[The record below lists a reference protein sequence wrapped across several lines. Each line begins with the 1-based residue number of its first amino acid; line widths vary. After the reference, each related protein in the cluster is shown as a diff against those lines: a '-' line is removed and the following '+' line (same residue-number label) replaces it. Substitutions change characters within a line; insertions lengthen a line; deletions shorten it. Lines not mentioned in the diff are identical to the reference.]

1 MRVLERDGAG
11 LNLTT
16 DVLDGIACHTA
27 GAAAGTLEGRV
38 VRYCDKIA
46 YLNHDVEDAA
56 RAGLIGEADVP
67 WEIKYTVGRSKSER
81 IESFVTS
88 LISASADDIRMAPDV
103 QRAFDALKA
112 FMFEAVYHNP
122 VAKGEEGKAKEMLQ
136 GLYRY
141 FVGSPDKLPEEY
153 RRIAGAED
161 VDRAVCDYISG
172 MSDRYAVTVYENIF
186 VPRSWGV

>member
-1 MRVLERDGAG
+1 MVRVLERDGAG

-27 GAAAGTLEGRV
+27 GTAAGTLEGRV

-46 YLNHDVEDAA
+46 YLNHDFEDAA
-56 RAGLIGEADVP
+56 RAGLIGESDVP
-67 WEIKYTVGRSKSER
+67 WKIKYTVGRSKSER

-103 QRAFDALKA
+103 QNAFDALKA

-122 VAKGEEGKAKEMLQ
+122 VAKGEEGQSQ
-136 GLYRY
+136 GDAP
-141 FVGSPDKLPEEY
+141 GALPLL
-153 RRIAGAED
+153 RGKSGQAARGVPAD
-161 VDRAVCDYISG
+161 CRDRGC
-172 MSDRYAVTVYENIF
+172 R
-186 VPRSWGV
+186 PRGL